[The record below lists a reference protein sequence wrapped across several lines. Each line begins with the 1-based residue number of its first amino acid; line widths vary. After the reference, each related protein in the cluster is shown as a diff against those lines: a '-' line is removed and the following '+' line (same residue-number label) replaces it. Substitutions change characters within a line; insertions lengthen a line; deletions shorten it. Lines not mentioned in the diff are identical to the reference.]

1 MIGKSIAR
9 PDEGAVK
16 LRLRE
21 LARRVDARLPELL
34 PPENERP
41 ERVHAAMLYAAAS
54 PGKRLRPVLAMAV
67 AEMLGGRAETE
78 RPLLDLACAIEMVHA
93 CSLVLDDLP
102 MMDDAELRRGRATTH
117 RVYGEAVAVLASYGL
132 LNRAYAIFTER
143 VHQLRLKRYS
153 SEDLIH
159 LLTEAVGSRGL
170 IGGQALDLES
180 EAAQNAGQ
188 PLDLGRLE
196 FIHSHKTGAL
206 FTAAAELGAMAAD
219 AKRAELA
226 VVTRYA
232 KNLGLAFQIADDLLD
247 VLASREETGKDSG
260 QDAEKT
266 TFVSLLGVAG
276 AERLCSELLD
286 FASESLA
293 EFGKKAEALRQIA
306 EVVRRRGK
314 L

>member
-1 MIGKSIAR
+1 MIRKSIA
-9 PDEGAVK
+9 PHDDGAVR
-16 LRLRE
+16 LQLRE
-21 LARRVDARLPELL
+21 LGRQVDARLPELL
-34 PPENERP
+34 PPAGERP
-41 ERVHAAMLYAAAS
+41 EKVHEAMLYAAAS
-54 PGKRLRPVLAMAV
+54 PGKRLRPVLALAV
-67 AEMLGGRAETE
+67 AEMFGGAAPQT
-78 RPLLDLACAIEMVHA
+78 LDLACAIEMVHA
-93 CSLVLDDLP
+93 CSLILDDLP
-102 MMDDAELRRGRATTH
+102 MMDDAELRRGRTTTH
-117 RVYGEAVAVLASYGL
+117 RVYGEAVALLASYGL
-132 LNRAYAIFTER
+132 LNRAYSIFAER
-143 VHQLRLKRYS
+143 VHHLRLKRYT

-180 EAAQNAGQ
+180 EKES
-188 PLDLGRLE
+188 LDLGRLE

-219 AKRAELA
+219 ARRSELA

-260 QDAEKT
+260 QDEGKT

-276 AERLCSELLD
+276 AEHLCSELLD
-286 FASESLA
+286 FAIGSLD
-293 EFGKKAEALRQIA
+293 ELGRKAEPLRQIA

>member
-1 MIGKSIAR
+1 MLGKTFAR
-9 PDEGAVK
+9 PDDESVRR
-16 LRLRE
+16 RLRE
-21 LARRVDARLPELL
+21 LAQRVDSRLPELL
-34 PPENERP
+34 PAASQRP
-41 ERVHAAMLYAAAS
+41 EKVHEAMLYAAAS
-54 PGKRLRPVLAMAV
+54 PGKRLRPVLALAV
-67 AEMLGGRAETE
+67 AEMFGELA
-78 RPLLDLACAIEMVHA
+78 PPVLDLACAIEMVHA
-93 CSLVLDDLP
+93 CSLILDDLP
-102 MMDDAELRRGRATTH
+102 MMDDAELRRGRPTTH

-143 VHQLRLKRYS
+143 VHQLRLKRYT

-180 EAAQNAGQ
+180 EELAALGQ
-188 PLDLGRLE
+188 KLDLGRLE

-219 AKRAELA
+219 ARRSELA

-247 VLASREETGKDSG
+247 VLATREETGKDSG
-260 QDAEKT
+260 QDENKT
-266 TFVSLLGVAG
+266 TFVRLLGVAG
-276 AERLCSELLD
+276 AEHLCSELLD
-286 FASESLA
+286 FATLSLA
-293 EFGKKAEALRQIA
+293 ELGRKAEPLRQLA

>member
-1 MIGKSIAR
+1 MIGKTIAR
-9 PDEGAVK
+9 PDEGAVR

-21 LARRVDARLPELL
+21 LAQRVDARLPELL
-34 PPENERP
+34 PAASERP

-54 PGKRLRPVLAMAV
+54 PGKRLRPVLALAV
-67 AEMLGGRAETE
+67 GEMLGGRPDAEK
-78 RPLLDLACAIEMVHA
+78 PLLDLACAIEMVHA

-102 MMDDAELRRGRATTH
+102 MMDDAGLRRGRPTTH

-132 LNRAYAIFTER
+132 LNRAYAIFAER
-143 VHQLRLKRYS
+143 VHQLRIQRYS

-180 EAAQNAGQ
+180 SGPGGDLQ

-219 AKRAELA
+219 ARRPELA

-260 QDAEKT
+260 QDARKT
-266 TFVSLLGVAG
+266 TFVSLLGVSG

-293 EFGKKAEALRQIA
+293 GFGRKAEPLRQIA

>member
-1 MIGKSIAR
+1 MLGKSNPR
-9 PDEGAVK
+9 PSPDAAA

-21 LARRVDARLPELL
+21 LAGRVEQRLPELL
-34 PPENERP
+34 PPVGERP
-41 ERVHAAMLYAAAS
+41 EKVHQAMLYAAAS
-54 PGKRLRPVLAMAV
+54 PGKRLRPVLALAV
-67 AEMLGGRAETE
+67 AEMFGDNAPQT
-78 RPLLDLACAIEMVHA
+78 LDLACAIEMVHA
-93 CSLVLDDLP
+93 CSLILDDLP

-117 RVYGEAVAVLASYGL
+117 RVYGEAVALLASYGL
-132 LNRAYAIFTER
+132 LNRAYAIFAER
-143 VHQLRLKRYS
+143 VFQLRLKRYS

-180 EAAQNAGQ
+180 EGQ
-188 PLDLGRLE
+188 GLDLGRLE

-219 AKRAELA
+219 ARRAELA

-260 QDAEKT
+260 QDDNKT
-266 TFVSLLGVAG
+266 TFVKLLGVAG
-276 AERLCSELLD
+276 AEHLCSELLD
-286 FASESLA
+286 FAIDSLSEL
-293 EFGKKAEALRQIA
+293 GRKADPLRQLA